1 MTSSRVSDYVM
12 KENTVPI
19 ATLDFNAEDVTTEE
33 VGQVC
38 NKIREIDGLVVFE
51 QGHNETY
58 TVARK
63 EG

>member
-1 MTSSRVSDYVM
+1 MTFSRVSYYIM

-19 ATLDFNAEDVTTEE
+19 GTLSFNAEDVTTEE

-38 NKIREIDGLVVFE
+38 NKIREVDGLVVFE

-63 EG
+63 D